1 MGVATDCSTVCA
13 SAPTKV
19 VVMRASG
26 GTIFGNWAIGR
37 ETSATAPT
45 MTVRI
50 AMTIATIGRLM
61 KNFDTARLLGGL
73 RRRIRHGVHQRAVP
87 DLLDPVGHDPVAGLQ

>member
-1 MGVATDCSTVCA
+1 
-13 SAPTKV
+13 
-19 VVMRASG
+19 MRASG

-45 MTVRI
+45 ITVMI

-73 RRRIRHGVHQRAVP
+73 RPRTGRVHRRRRPLIFWTPSATTRSPGWSPTR
-87 DLLDPVGHDPVAGLQ
+87 